1 MKQINNI
8 LNNKFI
14 KILFAIIKAIIWLLV
29 IAIVLLIAIQRL
41 FNNEVSLGSYRMFTV
56 ATGSMQP
63 EYKIY
68 DVIIS
73 KEKPLSQIKIGDDLV
88 YLGKERD
95 YKGKIITHRVID
107 LEKKDGKYYFETKGI
122 ANEVADPIVEGS
134 QVYGVV
140 TYRPQILSL
149 LSHILNNSYGLY
161 FLIIVPLAF
170 LILLEILDRI
180 KDKETENE
188 REN

>member
-8 LNNKFI
+8 FKNKFI
-14 KILFAIIKAIIWLLV
+14 KLLFNIIKVLVWIFVII
-29 IAIVLLIAIQRL
+29 IVLLIAIQRL

-56 ATGSMQP
+56 ATGSMEP
-63 EYKIY
+63 EYKVY

-73 KEKPLSQIKIGDDLV
+73 KEEPLDQIKVGDDLV

-95 YKGKIITHRVID
+95 YKDKIITHRVINI
-107 LEKKDGKYYFETKGI
+107 ENEDGKYLFTTKGI
-122 ANEVADPIVEGS
+122 ANEVADPVVEGN
-134 QVYGVV
+134 QVYGIVV
-140 TYRPQILSL
+140 YRPYLLSF

>member
-14 KILFAIIKAIIWLLV
+14 KILFGIIKAIIWLLV

-73 KEKPLSQIKIGDDLV
+73 KEKPLSQIKVGDDLV

-107 LEKKDGKYYFETKGI
+107 FEKKDGKYYFETKGI